1 LWVGGLWIVGYLVV
15 PALFAGLPGQRML
28 AGELAGSV
36 FSRIAWVG
44 MACAAYLLVHI
55 VATRRAATLR
65 IGAFWIAAVMLVLT
79 VTGHF
84 GIQPLL
90 AELKAQVQP
99 LDVMQSSVRNQFV
112 LWHGVSSLLHLAQS
126 VLGIALVLVRPGAR
140 R

>member
-1 LWVGGLWIVGYLVV
+1 LWVIGYLVV

-28 AGELAGSV
+28 AGELAGDV

-44 MACAAYLLVHI
+44 MACATYLLAHI
-55 VATRRAATLR
+55 VAAHRAGALR
-65 IGAFWIAAVMLVLT
+65 TGAFWIAAAMLILT

-90 AELKAQVQP
+90 AGLKAQAHP